1 MNLSR
6 FFSILFGSL
15 SERQSQCD
23 PDLHAEDEAFVRTLA
38 HAQAGYEN
46 AQNVIKAIDTKTTIV
61 TGLSTLDGGF
71 LIALIKWSI
80 ELANT
85 SPANLQ
91 RVVAAFPTLS
101 TLLFVFIGVSF
112 LNAFFCIGASVWS
125 VVARQRPKNLENPFT
140 ILFPAYRQ
148 TDAKAACR
156 YFEERLR
163 DCSKSVI
170 LKEYEDQLRIVGMI
184 LGHKLRHNRTACIA
198 LLLQILL
205 LGCALATILVMYLS
219 K

>member
-6 FFSILFGSL
+6 LFSILFGSS
-15 SERQSQCD
+15 SERQNLCD
-23 PDLHAEDEAFVRTLA
+23 PDSHAGDDDFVRTLA

-46 AQNVIKAIDTKTTIV
+46 AQNVVKAIDTKTTIV
-61 TGLSTLDGGF
+61 TGLSTLAGGF

-80 ELANT
+80 ELADT

-91 RVVAAFPTLS
+91 RVIAAFPRLS
-101 TLLFVFIGVSF
+101 TLLLIFIGASF
-112 LNAFFCIGASVWS
+112 LNAFFCVAASVWS

-148 TDAKAACR
+148 TDAKDACR

-163 DCSKSVI
+163 DCSKSEI

-184 LGHKLRHNRTACIA
+184 LGQKLRHNRTACIA

-205 LGCALATILVMYLS
+205 LGCALATILVMYVW

>member
-6 FFSILFGSL
+6 VFSVFFGPSSDKQNAFDAG
-15 SERQSQCD
+15 
-23 PDLHAEDEAFVRTLA
+23 LHAEDKDFVRTLA
-38 HAQAGYEN
+38 HAQTGYEN

-61 TGLSTLDGGF
+61 TGLSTLAGGF
-71 LIALIKWSI
+71 LIAIIKWSI
-80 ELANT
+80 ELDEA

-91 RVVAAFPTLS
+91 RIVEAFPRLS
-101 TLLFVFIGVSF
+101 TLLFIFIGFSF

-125 VVARQRPKNLENPFT
+125 VVARQRPKNLENRFT
-140 ILFPAYRQ
+140 ILFPAYRRA
-148 TDAKAACR
+148 DAKDACR
-156 YFEERLR
+156 YFEDRLR
-163 DCSKSVI
+163 DCNKSAI

-198 LLLQILL
+198 LLLQIFL
-205 LGCALATILVMYLS
+205 LGCALTTILVMYVW